1 MSKAKS
7 FSKYKSKVMNWQLFL
22 TLARKRERKY
32 VSRCC
37 WCWLCE
43 GKDKQSNTTW
53 PPFAIFDCTGGNTI
67 FWWGLMSGLSLIRL
81 SDTFSQFWE
90 KEMFV
95 LSRKRAEARAKRE
108 SSNCQRKRWAF
119 RCSWERCRLTR
130 ALTKQSWGEA
140 CEPVSVVDFKPLG
153 KLSNLM
159 PYG

>member
-7 FSKYKSKVMNWQLFL
+7 FSKYKSRVINWQLFL

-81 SDTFSQFWE
+81 SDTFSHYIGRSIILSPRPILERARVRVHSDLAPSPIFYALINSCKKSPLPYFCKAKMWRG
-90 KEMFV
+90 EMPSAN
-95 LSRKRAEARAKRE
+95 SRCLAR
-108 SSNCQRKRWAF
+108 SH
-119 RCSWERCRLTR
+119 
-130 ALTKQSWGEA
+130 
-140 CEPVSVVDFKPLG
+140 
-153 KLSNLM
+153 
-159 PYG
+159 